1 MTESPSEDP
10 NHSSFS
16 FEDSQLLFLFTS
28 LTAGSSHI
36 ITATSRLETILKANR
51 IPFRAIDTATNEKA
65 RRIWGRRAGKRK
77 LPGLVREG
85 WVLADLEEVEE
96 WNEYGELKEQ
106 LAAAT
111 GTGLD
116 STPNTGGSTPTTT
129 TPATAGQQM
138 KDGMPTT
145 GIQTTL
151 PIREAK
157 NNTDSAVSTPTTEAS
172 ISFAPIK
179 PSPSRLNTNSPRNAD
194 DVVSPSEGRS
204 PHNTSYITGLP
215 PIRIPSSSGSATPSV
230 VKQTDTSKS
239 PNVPDP
245 PPPTAIAGKNEQA
258 GMPLKPPGDPT
269 DSAGP
274 ASKSG
279 LAAVTDHPETSD
291 ASVAAAQTSS
301 ANLKEERG
309 RATARANKENMKI
322 DIEDDGGLGAVEK
335 QDSFVKG
342 KPGSKVTFTDD
353 EAKGDALDGSAAE
366 KSVGD

>member
-28 LTAGSSHI
+28 LTAGSSHV

-116 STPNTGGSTPTTT
+116 STSNTGVSTPTTT
-129 TPATAGQQM
+129 PGQSSV
-138 KDGMPTT
+138 KDGIPTT

-157 NNTDSAVSTPTTEAS
+157 NTTDSAVSTPTTETS
-172 ISFAPIK
+172 ISFAPMK
-179 PSPSRLNTNSPRNAD
+179 PSPSRLNTNSSRNGD

-215 PIRIPSSSGSATPSV
+215 PIRIPSGSGSA
-230 VKQTDTSKS
+230 KQADTSKS
-239 PNVPDP
+239 STVSDP
-245 PPPTAIAGKNEQA
+245 PPPPATATNAIKNEQA

-279 LAAVTDHPETSD
+279 LAAVTDYPETSD
-291 ASVAAAQTSS
+291 ASTAVAQIGL
-301 ANLKEERG
+301 ANIKEERG
-309 RATARANKENMKI
+309 RARERADRETMKI
-322 DIEDDGGLGAVEK
+322 DIEDHEEFGAMEK

-353 EAKGDALDGSAAE
+353 ELKGDALDGSAAA

>member
-10 NHSSFS
+10 NSSSFS

-28 LTAGSSHI
+28 LTAGSSHV

-116 STPNTGGSTPTTT
+116 STPNTGVSTPTTSSAV
-129 TPATAGQQM
+129 PGQSQSSI
-138 KDGMPTT
+138 PTT

-151 PIREAK
+151 PIRETK
-157 NNTDSAVSTPTTEAS
+157 NTDSAVSTPTTEAS
-172 ISFAPIK
+172 ISFAPTR
-179 PSPSRLNTNSPRNAD
+179 PSASSLNTSTTSARNKD
-194 DVVSPSEGRS
+194 DIVSPSEGRS
-204 PHNTSYITGLP
+204 PHNTSYITTLP
-215 PIRIPSSSGSATPSV
+215 PVRMPSSSGSPSAPKQSDTTNMSAPSPLTAT
-230 VKQTDTSKS
+230 TSKNDQ
-239 PNVPDP
+239 P
-245 PPPTAIAGKNEQA
+245 

-279 LAAVTDHPETSD
+279 LEAVTDHPETSD
-291 ASVAAAQTSS
+291 ASTAAAQIGL
-301 ANLKEERG
+301 ANITRERG
-309 RATARANKENMKI
+309 RATERDNRENMKI
-322 DIEDDGGLGAVEK
+322 DINHDEEFGAVEK

-353 EAKGDALDGSAAE
+353 ELKGDAHDGSAAG

>member
-28 LTAGSSHI
+28 LTAGSSHV

-116 STPNTGGSTPTTT
+116 STSNTGVSTPTIT
-129 TPATAGQQM
+129 TAGAGQSV
-138 KDGMPTT
+138 KDSVPTT

-157 NNTDSAVSTPTTEAS
+157 NTTDSAVSTPTTETS
-172 ISFAPIK
+172 ISFAPVK
-179 PSPSRLNTNSPRNAD
+179 TSPQRLNTNSPRNAD

-204 PHNTSYITGLP
+204 PHNTSYITTLP

-230 VKQTDTSKS
+230 SKQADTTESA
-239 PNVPDP
+239 NIPDP
-245 PPPTAIAGKNEQA
+245 KNEQA

-279 LAAVTDHPETSD
+279 LAAVTDHPETLE
-291 ASVAAAQTSS
+291 AP
-301 ANLKEERG
+301 RG
-309 RATARANKENMKI
+309 RTTERVNTENMKI
-322 DIEDDGGLGAVEK
+322 DIQDDGLEAVEK

-342 KPGSKVTFTDD
+342 KPGSKVTFTED
-353 EAKGDALDGSAAE
+353 EKKGDALDGSAAA